1 MDFLFVIYQK
11 IKSGSTILE
20 ESFRNNHNVSFY
32 SDPLFFNDN
41 WLSKIACYDQMA
53 NWRLKANNL
62 RKIYRRLSEYY
73 TDQLGAELTPEWLID
88 TSRIGKVRRF
98 FTGYFL
104 V

>member
-1 MDFLFVIYQK
+1 
-11 IKSGSTILE
+11 
-20 ESFRNNHNVSFY
+20 
-32 SDPLFFNDN
+32 
-41 WLSKIACYDQMA
+41 MA

-88 TSRIGKVRRF
+88 TSRIGKIRGFVYALIF
-98 FTGYFL
+98 FDCASN